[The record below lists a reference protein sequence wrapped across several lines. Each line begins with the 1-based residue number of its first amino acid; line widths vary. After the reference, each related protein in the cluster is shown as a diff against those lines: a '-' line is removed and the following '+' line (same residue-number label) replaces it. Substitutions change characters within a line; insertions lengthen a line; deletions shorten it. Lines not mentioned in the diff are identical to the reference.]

1 MSSFTRAFR
10 PVLFRS
16 KIPRCSKFT
25 PFVRCSAARNF
36 SATPIIRAKKFTKD
50 HEWIEVSEDGKTGTM
65 GITEYASKSLGDVVY
80 VELPEVKLQAVK
92 GESIGAVESVKSASD
107 INAPVACT
115 ITAVNQS
122 LEDSPKIINDEPE
135 KSGWLAKV
143 ELSESGINEMH
154 DLMDL
159 QEYKDFTEKDDH

>member
-1 MSSFTRAFR
+1 
-10 PVLFRS
+10 
-16 KIPRCSKFT
+16 
-25 PFVRCSAARNF
+25 
-36 SATPIIRAKKFTKD
+36 
-50 HEWIEVSEDGKTGTM
+50 M

-115 ITAVNQS
+115 ISAVNQS
-122 LEDSPKIINDEPE
+122 LQHSPKIINDEPE

>member
-10 PVLFRS
+10 PVISRS
-16 KIPRCSKFT
+16 KIPRCSNLT
-25 PFVRCSAARNF
+25 PLVGWSAARNF
-36 SATPIIRAKKFTKD
+36 SATTIIQAKKFTKE

-65 GITEYASKSLGDVVY
+65 GITEYASKALGDVVY
-80 VELPEVKLQAVK
+80 VELPAVKLQFSK

-107 INAPVACT
+107 INAPVSCT
-115 ITAVNQS
+115 ITAVNKS

-135 KSGWLAKV
+135 NSGWFAKV

-159 QEYKDFTEKDDH
+159 QEYKDLTEKDDH